1 MPKLRITY
9 NARIDGPGSSFMNLI
24 SIYLYAKLHNATVYR
39 NINKKFQGMLIFR
52 PLIMKS
58 KLRLPFTPK
67 DNLQMH
73 TGMRGRMASPVIK
86 SELDLVTLFKN
97 EFKNEYYDS
106 IKKDLNGN
114 KSKSNIIAFHIRNDD
129 VSSQQD
135 YDGTP
140 TFDYIVNLINKKNFT
155 AYNREEMLSLGK
167 DVQAPI
173 NIESLNMLIDELN
186 KKYPNKKIHFVY
198 QGKLNKELENV
209 VNNKKYIVH
218 NNLQN
223 EESQSFKIHN
233 STDSDINDDLS
244 LLINSDVL
252 VLSKS
257 FFSLVA
263 GMLHQG
269 SEVYYPK
276 WGSFA
281 ALGLGTKF
289 DKSKWIPYK

>member
-1 MPKLRITY
+1 MAKLRITY
-9 NARIDGPGSSFMNLI
+9 NSRMDGPGSSFMNLI
-24 SIYLYAKLHNATVYR
+24 SIYLYAKLYNAKIYR
-39 NINKKFQGMLIFR
+39 NRNKKFQKMLIFR

-106 IKKDLNGN
+106 IKKDLNNN
-114 KSKSNIIAFHIRNDD
+114 KQKSNIIAFHIRNDD

-140 TFDYIVNLINKKNFT
+140 TFDYIANLINKKNFN
-155 AYNREEMLSLGK
+155 AYDREEMLSLGK

-173 NIESLNMLIDELN
+173 GVKSLNMVIADLN

-198 QGKLNKELENV
+198 QGKLNKNLEDV
-209 VNNKKYIVH
+209 VNNKKYTVH
-218 NNLQN
+218 SNLKD
-223 EESQSFKIHN
+223 EVSQSFKIHHT
-233 STDSDINDDLS
+233 TDSDINEDLS
-244 LLINSDVL
+244 ILINSDVL

-269 SEVYYPK
+269 SAVYYPK

-289 DKSKWIPYK
+289 DKSEWIPYK